1 MTLLTRRRL
10 VLVKEE
16 TTYGTD
22 PTPIPQLNALLVRS
36 IDVTPLNATMVQR
49 ENIQPYLGNYESLV
63 ALKNVELTLEV
74 ELAGSG
80 NTSVAPAFAP
90 LLKACGLK
98 QNYYAAGGAVLSD
111 IADIDAITEDWDLP
125 YNPGNYPARFEYT
138 PTSENFS
145 SATVYINVD
154 GIRHQI
160 TGCRGTVDLNFESGA
175 IPTLSF
181 QMIGAYIAPQNSALQ
196 EPVYFQPTPFPA
208 NSASSAFSLYSFSA
222 KLRSFTFNLG
232 SEAVWRELIGE
243 AYTMLVNRSSAASA
257 VIEAERLS
265 IKDFFAATL
274 ANSYGNLVLTHGN
287 TAGNT
292 VILRSDRVDI
302 TAGPTYSD
310 DGGVTMLNLPLS
322 FIPSVA
328 GNDELKLIFQ

>member
-16 TTYGTD
+16 SVYGTD

-49 ENIQPYLGNYESLV
+49 ENIQPYLGNYENLV

-90 LLKACGLK
+90 LLRACGLQ
-98 QNYYAAGGAVLSD
+98 QNYYGAGGAVISD
-111 IADIDAITEDWDLP
+111 IANIDDITNDWDVP
-125 YNPGNYPARFEYT
+125 YNPGNYPARFEFT
-138 PTSENFS
+138 PQSENFGS
-145 SATVYINVD
+145 CTIYINVD

-160 TGCRGTVDLNFESGA
+160 SGCRGTVDLNFESGS

-181 QMIGAYIAPQNSALQ
+181 QLIGSYQPPQDFALQ
-196 EPVYFQPTPFPA
+196 EPVYYQPAPFPA
-208 NSASSAFSLYSFSA
+208 NSVSSAFSLYNFGA

-243 AYTMLVNRSSAASA
+243 AYTMLVNRTPSASA
-257 VIEAERLS
+257 VIEAERLNT
-265 IKDFFAATL
+265 KDFFAATL
-274 ANSYGNLVLTHGN
+274 SNSYGNLVLTHGN

-292 VILRSDRVDI
+292 VILRSDRVDL